1 MGKELQQALWEAG
14 FDAFA
19 VMPAGPV
26 ERMLPVLQQ
35 ALDEDRY
42 PAFVERDVRRRIDP
56 RNLQPSAKTV
66 ITLAVSYNI
75 GQPQAAP
82 PLHGAVSRYAWGL
95 DYHRVLGERLD
106 RVISHLRENW
116 GARECTKAVDTT
128 FLVDRA
134 LAVESGLGFPGSNCS
149 VYVPPYGSWV
159 FLGALLVDVELPQF
173 RPEKAGSWS
182 CPVECDLCI
191 KACPT
196 QALFAPGKIQPGR
209 CLSYLTQ
216 MSGAIPAEYRRK
228 LGSRLWGC
236 DICQQ
241 ACPLNK
247 EAALTRHRE
256 FAPVVGPHVP
266 LLTLLESSKG
276 EFAEMFGPTPMGW
289 RGKNIL
295 QRNACLILGNQG
307 EKAALPVLEKT
318 AQEHASPLVREAAA
332 WAVEQ
337 LS

>member
-75 GQPQAAP
+75 GPPQAAP

-159 FLGALLVDVELPQF
+159 FLGALLVDGA
-173 RPEKAGSWS
+173 RSSARKAGSWS
-182 CPVECDLCI
+182 CPVI
-191 KACPT
+191 SASRP
-196 QALFAPGKIQPGR
+196 APRSPLRPWKIQPGAAF
-209 CLSYLTQ
+209 LPTQ
-216 MSGAIPAEYRRK
+216 MSGAIPAEYQK
-228 LGSRLWGC
+228 TG
-236 DICQQ
+236 QQ
-241 ACPLNK
+241 ALGMRHLSAGLPSTK
-247 EAALTRHRE
+247 KRLTRHRE
-256 FAPVVGPHVP
+256 FAPVVGLMCPC
-266 LLTLLESSKG
+266 TLLESSK
-276 EFAEMFGPTPMGW
+276 ENLRKCSTTPGLA
-289 RGKNIL
+289 G
-295 QRNACLILGNQG
+295 
-307 EKAALPVLEKT
+307 
-318 AQEHASPLVREAAA
+318 
-332 WAVEQ
+332 
-337 LS
+337 